1 MTVILKI
8 KWCDLVKMDALFLG
22 PLGAAELHT
31 PRHIKGGAF

>member
-22 PLGAAELHT
+22 PPGAARAADAAAH
-31 PRHIKGGAF
+31 